1 MNDDPLHDGP
11 MNDGPMNDDAMQGSP
26 IRAAGPQA
34 FFATRVRMS

>member
-11 MNDGPMNDDAMQGSP
+11 LNDDPPQGSP
-26 IRAAGPQA
+26 IRFARPQA